1 MVFFLTAKDGSVLYV
16 GRDKYENEELI
27 RWGWP
32 EDVWFHVDDVS
43 SPHVYVRLPRGGGI
57 DDLSPEAIRDASQ
70 WCKANSIEGCKLATA
85 TVIYTPWA
93 NLRKDGSMA
102 TGQVSFHD
110 PRAVRRYA
118 VLERDKETLRRLE
131 KSREERAP
139 DFAAERAARDAEE
152 RGKAKADARERAAAD
167 KAALEA
173 MRREKEARSYD
184 TLFKKPAAGGGA
196 GGKGGKAGRRKFEDR
211 DGGGG
216 GGDDGG
222 VGDLGMG
229 GLGIAPSEDATAA
242 KTFEEGFM

>member
-1 MVFFLTAKDGSVLYV
+1 MVFYLTAKDGSLLYV
-16 GRDKYENEELI
+16 GRDKHENEELI

-43 SPHVYVRLPRGGGI
+43 SPHVYVRLPRGQGI
-57 DDLSPEAIRDASQ
+57 DDLTPDAIRDASQ

-110 PRAVRRYA
+110 SRAVRRYS

-131 KSREERAP
+131 KSREERTP
-139 DFAAERAARDAEE
+139 DFAAERGARDAEE
-152 RGKAKADARERAAAD
+152 RARGKTEARERAAAD
-167 KAALEA
+167 RAALEA
-173 MRREKEARSYD
+173 ARKDKEARSYD
-184 TLFKKPAAGGGA
+184 TLFGKKPAAGGG
-196 GGKGGKAGRRKFEDR
+196 
-211 DGGGG
+211 GGGG
-216 GGDDGG
+216 GGAKGGKKDGKG
-222 VGDLGMG
+222 IFAERADEVDDLGLG

-242 KTFEEGFM
+242 KAFEEGFM